1 MDPHG
6 HGGESGGGMGRV
18 MSDSYGWG
26 GAGRMRV
33 RSGEGRWHKL
43 RRPRGTR

>member
-6 HGGESGGGMGRV
+6 HGGDLGDGPGRV
-18 MSDSYGWG
+18 MSNSYGWR

-43 RRPRGTR
+43 RRPRGMR